1 MVSEIHANGSRG
13 RTLRTMALD
22 QSALLE
28 VLDALKAAEVDDR
41 IRQAAETIYQA
52 LIEAELSSVIGA
64 LPHERTGSRAGW
76 RNGHRPRT
84 VTTTAGDLELR
95 IPKLRAGSFFPSL
108 LERRRRVDQSLF
120 AVIMEAYLHGTS
132 TRKVDDLV
140 KALGADSGISKSEVS
155 RICADLD
162 TEVAAFRDRS
172 LAAQVFR
179 YVFLDATYCKAR
191 VDHRVVSQAVVV
203 ATGVAADGHR
213 EVLGFEVGDS
223 EDGAFWT
230 AFLRSLKTRGLNGVQ
245 LVISDAH
252 AGLKNAIAAVLI
264 GAAWQR
270 CRVHFLRNVLA
281 AVPKGS
287 AEMVAA
293 AIRTIFA
300 QPSPAHVRDQL
311 EVIAAM
317 LGRQFPKVEAVLR
330 DASDDITAFASF
342 PVSHWKKI
350 WSTNPLERLNKEIKR
365 RTDVVGVFPN
375 PAALLRLAGAV
386 LVEAH
391 DEWQVSERRYLSE
404 GSMALLDTP
413 PDGPKEVATP
423 ALLTA

>member
-1 MVSEIHANGSRG
+1 MVLAEGHH
-13 RTLRTMALD
+13 TMALD
-22 QSALLE
+22 QSALLD
-28 VLDALKAAEVDDR
+28 VLEALKGADVEDR
-41 IRQAAETIYQA
+41 IRQAAATIYQA

-64 LPHERTGSRAGW
+64 LPHERSDTRSAL
-76 RNGHRPRT
+76 RNGHRLKT
-84 VTTTAGDLELR
+84 ISTTAGDLQLQ

-155 RICADLD
+155 RICQELD
-162 TEVAAFRDRS
+162 VEVAAFRDRS
-172 LAAQVFR
+172 LAEQPFR

-203 ATGVAADGHR
+203 ATGVAADGRR
-213 EVLGFEVGDS
+213 EVLGFDVGDS

-230 AFLRSLKTRGLNGVQ
+230 AFLRSLKTRGLHGVQ

-252 AGLKNAIAAVLI
+252 AGLKTAIESVLL
-264 GAAWQR
+264 GATWQR

-281 AVPKGS
+281 QVPKGH

-293 AIRTIFA
+293 AIRTVFA
-300 QPSPAHVRDQL
+300 QPDPEHVRSQL
-311 EVIAAM
+311 DVIAGM
-317 LGRQFPKVEAVLR
+317 LGRQHGKVETMLR
-330 DASDDITAFASF
+330 EAAEEITAFADF

-350 WSTNPLERLNKEIKR
+350 WSTNPLERVNKEIKR

-375 PAALLRLAGAV
+375 PAALLRLAGSV
-386 LVEAH
+386 LVETH
-391 DEWQVSERRYLSE
+391 DEWQVSDRRYLSE
-404 GSMALLDTP
+404 GSMAQLNKPADNA
-413 PDGPKEVATP
+413 KEVATP

>member
-1 MVSEIHANGSRG
+1 MVSETTPMVLAEGQH
-13 RTLRTMALD
+13 TMALD
-22 QSALLE
+22 QSALIE
-28 VLDALKAAEVDDR
+28 VLEALKAAEVDDR

-64 LPHERTGSRAGW
+64 LPHERSSARTGH
-76 RNGHRPRT
+76 RNGHRPRMLAS
-84 VTTTAGDLELR
+84 TAGDLELR
-95 IPKLRAGSFFPSL
+95 IPKLRTGSFFPSL

-155 RICADLD
+155 RICAGLD
-162 TEVAAFRDRS
+162 TEVAAFRDRP
-172 LAAQVFR
+172 LAGQPFR

-191 VDHRVVSQAVVV
+191 VDHRVVSQAVVL

-230 AFLRSLKTRGLNGVQ
+230 AFLRSLKARGLSGVQ

-252 AGLKNAIAAVLI
+252 AGLKNAIASVLL

-281 AVPKGS
+281 QVPKGS

-300 QPSPAHVRDQL
+300 QPGPIHVRDQL

-317 LGRQFPKVEAVLR
+317 LGRQFPKVEAMLR
-330 DASDDITAFASF
+330 EASDDITAFASF

-413 PDGPKEVATP
+413 PAGPKEVATP